1 MNHWLNQ
8 LASGWLIATFC
19 HKLIHILWYISHQ
32 YSMKIGIYMMIHIW
46 YISILLDLWYPIN
59 FPRFLQISY
68 SNDIILTGRLVRA
81 PRDSWLAPARGSS
94 FQRPKKW
101 GESLIWSGW
110 GSHGFH
116 VENRK
121 TMEFIQKSG
130 MRSFKQVY
138 FTNKM
143 VNPRGKMSM
152 FFLKKHWPN
161 IVTIIG
167 QTNLLVLNVGN
178 LREWSTDYQES
189 QQPPFPTHLFL
200 LRTTGRKRRDP
211 TWFDQSKTSSTE
223 AKNWP
228 NRYPL
233 VMSNIAI
240 ENGQL

>member
-116 VENRK
+116 VENMWKTGKRWSSSRK
-121 TMEFIQKSG
+121 VVCVHLNRCILPIKWWIPEVKC
-130 MRSFKQVY
+130 
-138 FTNKM
+138 
-143 VNPRGKMSM
+143 PC
-152 FFLKKHWPN
+152 FF
-161 IVTIIG
+161 
-167 QTNLLVLNVGN
+167 
-178 LREWSTDYQES
+178 
-189 QQPPFPTHLFL
+189 
-200 LRTTGRKRRDP
+200 
-211 TWFDQSKTSSTE
+211 
-223 AKNWP
+223 
-228 NRYPL
+228 
-233 VMSNIAI
+233 
-240 ENGQL
+240 